1 MAQLATETNRA
12 ASAAPAFANP
22 SPLGLCGFAMST
34 FVLSS
39 INAGWFPP
47 EGTNIIVGLA
57 FFYGGIAQLITG
69 ILEFRVGNT
78 FGVTAFTSYGA
89 FWLAL
94 AFIYIPGTGI
104 LDALVKGAAVHPAV
118 GLFLLGWTIFTG
130 LLLLCSF
137 RLNVGLVVTFAL
149 LFVALILLTIGELGP
164 STQAHQF
171 GGYAGVLTAIAAWYV
186 ALAGLLSSVKFPFSL
201 PVGPLS

>member
-1 MAQLATETNRA
+1 MAQLATETDRA

-39 INAGWFPP
+39 INAGWFPA

-104 LDALVKGAAVHPAV
+104 LDALVKGAAVQPAV
-118 GLFLLGWTIFTG
+118 GLFLLAWTIFTG
-130 LLLLCSF
+130 LLLICSL
-137 RLNVGLVVTFAL
+137 RLNVALVVTFAL

-164 STQAHQF
+164 SAQAHQY
-171 GGYAGVLTAIAAWYV
+171 GGYVGVATAIAAWYV
-186 ALAGLLSSVKFPFSL
+186 ALSGLLSGVKFPFSL